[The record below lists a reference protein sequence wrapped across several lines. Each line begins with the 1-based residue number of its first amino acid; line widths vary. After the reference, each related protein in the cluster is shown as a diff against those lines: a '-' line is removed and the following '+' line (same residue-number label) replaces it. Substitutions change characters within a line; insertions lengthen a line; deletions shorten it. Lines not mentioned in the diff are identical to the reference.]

1 MQLEL
6 NIKQQEEVR
15 ELFAAIEGKQDVVN
29 LINYVLK
36 AQWENTFQ
44 DGSTSKAE
52 AERGKSKSTKTV
64 IVGNAKNKPT
74 SGVKQPKKKDGQGQ
88 SFHDLIPAVAYPISE
103 DEIQSVVDAQFDD
116 FIGAEDLDD
125 DPDKYVHM
133 ARKFGQGRHFKEKVN
148 EGPAEPKS
156 KGRAVLKV
164 ERGAPSIDIKTLNF
178 YANPDFFGKIIEG
191 EVGVI
196 GGKKLNVVIRDTP
209 PNSARYKEFRV
220 AKKNG
225 GERTIHA
232 PSFKLKEILQTLNV
246 VFQCI
251 EQPSIHANGFVRNRS
266 VVDNAAKHVGSHY
279 VYNIDLKD
287 FFHSFDRN
295 RVKLGFMFGEFGLN
309 KEREPLAFFL
319 ASLCTHRFEEGS
331 DVKYV
336 LPQGAPTSPTITNI
350 LCKQLD
356 RRLNGLAKRF
366 GAKYSR
372 YADDI
377 TFSSQ
382 HNIFKKEEFQ
392 KELHRIIEEDQGL
405 KINPK
410 KTRLQKAGH
419 SQSVTGLTVNE
430 KVNVPKR
437 YVKQLRMWLYYL
449 ERYGL
454 EKAEPLFRNDYIK
467 DKGHVKN
474 QKTSMVNVIE
484 GKLNYLKMVKGETDP
499 TYKKLLK
506 RFEAFFPRKKKQQA
520 GSVPATLP
528 APPAVDPLA
537 GLPVDD
543 YGLGGSSL
551 IADLVGGNFGL
562 DESSFELNIGAA
574 LQRRANL
581 NTDNT
586 NGEEET
592 TSSTSKP
599 EGDRSSF
606 TGTPVEDIFGPD
618 FIADIEAGDLS
629 ATSVI
634 TPDML
639 DATVVGVQKS
649 GHDPEKL
656 VSLLKKFT
664 ENTTMKYSTHSWD
677 FGNFRTYEDFITK
690 LKAEWSVVHKELKE
704 LNYRL
709 AAKIDTFFFR
719 SDLGKPDPKKPQFK
733 INWRNSDN
741 HRLTVGWSSPELAEF
756 CAKNPDVSP
765 FTFPIPEHHKVNGLQ
780 LDYFRDVANV
790 FKRDIEFREEGNQL
804 STMLDLLWENVLG
817 YNFVLER
824 EGTDGLSFFT
834 DVDWVKRSITRI
846 FEQIRQRQSH
856 PNVRVVVT
864 KQKNAIELRIIHV
877 DSECMKDPG
886 HPKLSGET
894 GDFAE
899 LKKSLKS
906 ICDWSVESK
915 FPDGKYYRL
924 SYLVPQEHSTE
935 KFIREID
942 HCEGFTHVL
951 RFYL

>member
-1 MQLEL
+1 MQEPL
-6 NIKQQEEVR
+6 NIEQQRKVR
-15 ELFAAIEGKQDVVN
+15 ELFAAMESKQDIVD
-29 LINYVLK
+29 LLNYVQK
-36 AQWENTFQ
+36 VQWESGQT
-44 DGSTSKAE
+44 
-52 AERGKSKSTKTV
+52 ERITLAATIITKDIPTKEKKSKKAKPQAKYPKT
-64 IVGNAKNKPT
+64 
-74 SGVKQPKKKDGQGQ
+74 
-88 SFHDLIPAVAYPISE
+88 DL
-103 DEIQSVVDAQFDD
+103 
-116 FIGAEDLDD
+116 
-125 DPDKYVHM
+125 
-133 ARKFGQGRHFKEKVN
+133 R
-148 EGPAEPKS
+148 
-156 KGRAVLKV
+156 
-164 ERGAPSIDIKTLNF
+164 TLNF
-178 YANPDFFGKIIEG
+178 YANPDFFDKSRDFPVNIPGKPEMTFTMYS
-191 EVGVI
+191 
-196 GGKKLNVVIRDTP
+196 TP
-209 PNSARYKEFRV
+209 PRSLRYNEFKV

-232 PSFKLKEILQTLNV
+232 PSDKLKEILRTLNV
-246 VFQCI
+246 IFQCL

-266 VVDNAAKHVGSHY
+266 VVDNATKHVGSQY

-295 RVKLGFMFGEFGLN
+295 RVKLGFMSGEFGLN

-319 ASLCTHRFEEGS
+319 ASLCTHRFEEDGN
-331 DVKYV
+331 VKYV
-336 LPQGAPTSPTITNI
+336 LPQGAPTSPTITNL
-350 LCKQLD
+350 LCKPLD

-430 KVNVPKR
+430 KVNVPSR

-506 RFEAFFPRKKKQQA
+506 RFETLFPSKKKQQA

-528 APPAVDPLA
+528 APSAVDPLA

-543 YGLGGSSL
+543 YGLGKSSL
-551 IADLVGGNFGL
+551 IDDLLSGTFGL
-562 DESSFELNIGAA
+562 DESTFEINLGGGAPV
-574 LQRRANL
+574 QRADS

-599 EGDRSSF
+599 EGDRSALNDDYSDPF
-606 TGTPVEDIFGPD
+606 ESLFGEE
-618 FIADIEAGDLS
+618 FMSEIEAGNLEC
-629 ATSVI
+629 TSV
-634 TPDML
+634 L
-639 DATVVGVQKS
+639 DFDTNSLSRKSFEPEDIDDADYLVLRALERGRVSTISGGRLSGEETSRKLHEYRATLGLVDS
-649 GHDPEKL
+649 DGHDPKRL

-677 FGNFRTYEDFITK
+677 FGNFRTYEDFMIK
-690 LKAEWSVVHKELKE
+690 LKDEWSSVKKEMYK
-704 LNYRL
+704 LNARL
-709 AAKIDTFFFR
+709 SAKIDTFFFR
-719 SDLGKPDPKKPQFK
+719 SGLVDPKNPSYK
-733 INWRNSDN
+733 ITWRNSDN
-741 HRLTVGWSSPELAEF
+741 HRLTIGWSSPELVEF

-765 FTFPIPEHHKVNGLQ
+765 FTFPIPEHHKVTGLQ
-780 LDYFRDVANV
+780 LDYFRDVSNV

-824 EGTDGLSFFT
+824 KGTDGLSFFT

-856 PNVRVVVT
+856 PNVRVTVT
-864 KQKNAIELRIIHV
+864 KQKNAIELRIIHIN
-877 DSECMKDPG
+877 SECMKDPN

-924 SYLVPQEHSTE
+924 SYLVPQEQSTE

>member
-1 MQLEL
+1 MQEPL
-6 NIKQQEEVR
+6 NIEQQRKVR
-15 ELFAAIEGKQDVVN
+15 ELFAAMESKQDIVD
-29 LINYVLK
+29 LLNYVQK
-36 AQWENTFQ
+36 VQWKNKQTDRTELVDSPAIKDVLTQ
-44 DGSTSKAE
+44 EK
-52 AERGKSKSTKTV
+52 KSKK
-64 IVGNAKNKPT
+64 AK
-74 SGVKQPKKKDGQGQ
+74 PKKGYPKT
-88 SFHDLIPAVAYPISE
+88 DL
-103 DEIQSVVDAQFDD
+103 
-116 FIGAEDLDD
+116 
-125 DPDKYVHM
+125 
-133 ARKFGQGRHFKEKVN
+133 R
-148 EGPAEPKS
+148 
-156 KGRAVLKV
+156 
-164 ERGAPSIDIKTLNF
+164 TLNF
-178 YANPDFFGKIIEG
+178 FSNPDFFGKTRKIS
-191 EVGVI
+191 I
-196 GGKKLNVVIRDTP
+196 GKSELSLVMSKTP
-209 PNSARYKEFRV
+209 PRYHRYAEFKV
-220 AKKNG
+220 AKRNG

-232 PSFKLKEILQTLNV
+232 PSYKLKEILRTLNV
-246 VFQCI
+246 IFQCI
-251 EQPSIHANGFVRNRS
+251 EQPNNHAFGFVKNRC

-295 RVKLGFMFGEFGLN
+295 RVKLGFMFGEFGLK

-319 ASLCTHRFEEGS
+319 ASLCTHRFEEDGT
-331 DVKYV
+331 VKYV

-382 HNIFKKEEFQ
+382 QNIFNKEEFQ
-392 KELHRIIEEDQGL
+392 KELVRIIEADQGL

-410 KTRLQKAGH
+410 KTRLQKAGY

-430 KVNVPKR
+430 KVNVPRR

-449 ERYGL
+449 ERYGV

-499 TYKKLLK
+499 TYKKLFE
-506 RFEAFFPRKKKQQA
+506 RFQNLFPKKKKEAKQK
-520 GSVPATLP
+520 
-528 APPAVDPLA
+528 
-537 GLPVDD
+537 
-543 YGLGGSSL
+543 L
-551 IADLVGGNFGL
+551 IKYSTEEVFKMFGL
-562 DESSFELNIGAA
+562 DLPVTEPKRDFDDLRHHNESPVNARKSFE
-574 LQRRANL
+574 
-581 NTDNT
+581 
-586 NGEEET
+586 
-592 TSSTSKP
+592 P
-599 EGDRSSF
+599 
-606 TGTPVEDIFGPD
+606 EDISEDDELVIHAFEMG
-618 FIADIEAGDLS
+618 
-629 ATSVI
+629 SVI
-634 TPDML
+634 GMSEE
-639 DATVVGVQKS
+639 DAKS
-649 GHDPEKL
+649 SLQDYKRQCGLVDCDGHDPKKL
-656 VSLLKKFT
+656 VSLLKNFT
-664 ENTTMKYSTHSWD
+664 ENTAMKYSTHSWD
-677 FGNFRTYEDFITK
+677 FGNFKSYEHFMTELTNDWTK
-690 LKAEWSVVHKELKE
+690 PQVSGKPETSIKKEL
-704 LNYRL
+704 YRL
-709 AAKIDTFFFR
+709 NHRLSAKIDTFFFR
-719 SDLGKPDPKKPQFK
+719 SGLVDPKNPSYK
-733 INWRNSDN
+733 ITWRNSDN
-741 HRLTVGWSSPELAEF
+741 HRLTIGWSSPELVEF

-765 FTFPIPEHHKVNGLQ
+765 FTFPIPEHHKVTGLQ
-780 LDYFRDVANV
+780 LDYFRDVSNV

-824 EGTDGLSFFT
+824 KGTDGLSFFT

-856 PNVRVVVT
+856 PNVRVTVT

-877 DSECMKDPG
+877 NSECMKDPN

-924 SYLVPQEHSTE
+924 SYLVPQEQSME